1 MSKSKTRGLLGCGGG
16 IWKVEPK
23 RMYDLFFLVQILD
36 MLANTLPC
44 VNTPRPTLNKCLGH
58 LGPPLPAREVGE
70 SVVQLFSRGYQLADD
85 GEGNVHEP
93 RRW

>member
-23 RMYDLFFLVQILD
+23 RIYDLFFLVQRLD

-44 VNTPRPTLNKCLGH
+44 CKLFEAYPVREPRPFEAVIT
-58 LGPPLPAREVGE
+58 E
-70 SVVQLFSRGYQLADD
+70 S
-85 GEGNVHEP
+85 
-93 RRW
+93 RR